1 MNTLYLRQQAEFAPD
16 SASKKIKGIAYS
28 GGVIKQHGPFENL
41 VIDLSTTK
49 IAKSKTPILRDHQT
63 SLIAGQGQLS
73 IKDNQLLLE
82 GTLSDKT
89 PVGKEIIDLAQDGFE
104 WEMSV
109 GIFDF
114 DIQEVTNEEVNGI
127 KLEKGVVFRNG
138 VIREVSLLSLG
149 ADMDTKAEVF
159 NYKKGEE
166 MDEIKFSKEEYKKL
180 LLACGCGGDM
190 KPEKLAEEVEEK
202 KKAHDEEVEE
212 LKKKIAEL
220 EAKLAE
226 KEEEEKKREEEEKL
240 SLRVKEI
247 EDAAKEKKA
256 EFSKEEIAEFAKT
269 EETKKLALSIISKM
283 TVKGQIDEKFAVK
296 QNLDGT
302 KPTDKKDP
310 EALRLQA
317 EKMVKDGEASSFID
331 AINKLMGI

>member
-1 MNTLYLRQQAEFAPD
+1 MNTIYLRQQAEFAPN

-41 VIDLSTTK
+41 IIDLSTTK
-49 IAKSKTPILRDHQT
+49 IAKPKTPILRDHQM

-82 GTLSDKT
+82 GNLSDKT

-138 VIREVSLLSLG
+138 IIREVSLLSLG

-159 NYKKGEE
+159 NYKKGEQ

-180 LLACGCGGDM
+180 LLACACGGDT

-202 KKAHDEEVEE
+202 KKEKEEEIEE
-212 LKKKIAEL
+212 LKKKIADL

-226 KEEEEKKREEEEKL
+226 KEEEEKKKKEEEAL
-240 SLRVKEI
+240 AARVKEI
-247 EDAAKEKKA
+247 EEAAAEKKA

-269 EETKKLALSIISKM
+269 EETKKLALSVISKM
-283 TVKGQIDEKFAVK
+283 VVKKQIDEKFAVK
-296 QNLDGT
+296 TKIDGD
-302 KPTDKKDP
+302 KPADKKDP
-310 EALRLQA
+310 EALRLKA
-317 EKMVKDGEASSFID
+317 EKMVKDGEADSFLE
-331 AINKLMGI
+331 ALNKLEEK